1 MIRDLVICC
10 PSLCFALAFSSMAAE
25 GRWTMLAPLPRA
37 MTEIVA
43 TAANGKL
50 YVMAGLQRAGPLG
63 AVDEYDAGADRWTA
77 KRPMPVPA
85 HHVMTAAYKDRIYV
99 FGGFVRPPGGEG
111 WLPIDNAWEYDPRTD
126 SWKALAPMP
135 TRRGAGTAV
144 EFDGRIYVIGGANA
158 PDAAKVSAESVLMSV
173 GTVEEYDPMQNRW
186 RSRKTMPTPRNHFTA
201 GAVGGK
207 IYAIGGRIGDAKITR
222 SSNTD
227 VVEEYD
233 PATDEWNLRARM
245 PTARSGTA
253 GAVYEGRIFVLG
265 GEYQTD
271 QVMMAFR
278 ACEAYRPTTDRW
290 EELPHMQ
297 APRHGLAAA
306 LLGTRLHALGGD
318 FQSAGVPGVEAH
330 LASHEALEIPKQ

>member
-1 MIRDLVICC
+1 
-10 PSLCFALAFSSMAAE
+10 
-25 GRWTMLAPLPRA
+25 
-37 MTEIVA
+37 
-43 TAANGKL
+43 
-50 YVMAGLQRAGPLG
+50 
-63 AVDEYDAGADRWTA
+63 
-77 KRPMPVPA
+77 
-85 HHVMTAAYKDRIYV
+85 
-99 FGGFVRPPGGEG
+99 
-111 WLPIDNAWEYDPRTD
+111 
-126 SWKALAPMP
+126 
-135 TRRGAGTAV
+135 
-144 EFDGRIYVIGGANA
+144 
-158 PDAAKVSAESVLMSV
+158 
-173 GTVEEYDPMQNRW
+173 
-186 RSRKTMPTPRNHFTA
+186 PRNHFTA

-318 FQSAGVPGVEAH
+318 SMKLSKYPSNRRPIPQESRHSG
-330 LASHEALEIPKQ
+330 ASGRSCTPASRRPEGRA